1 MRFISNGKQIIKTNY
16 QKILRWVTC
25 MDLTPWAYAYFIAST
40 FFLVLAIH
48 LYWRNWPYLGHY
60 RLTCVISLLFWP
72 YLLAMC
78 ALCYAEAARIWLGQ
92 PAGLIS
98 PGWVQRLF
106 EFEMACYAV
115 TFVVAIKLFGTGWVL
130 RQKYAFNRQ
139 FGPYLIF
146 GPNPATSMVILWGS
160 AKPARPNQS
169 QPTVLVGKDPKR
181 LTPVAANIRRN
192 NLVTSVELADLE
204 PNTIYYYQVPPKRE
218 IFHFQTAPYLDLSN
232 PKPLDFEFAI
242 LCDLHGSA
250 RPIKQTVN
258 AIRALLPN
266 IQFIVSGGDNVTD
279 ARIRRHWA
287 TLWGQM
293 APLSPFLPFESTP
306 GNHDGELP
314 PAAQNWLKAFPYPYP
329 NPADGAYFQF
339 TYLNMGFFML
349 DIYNGGKAM
358 DQLSAAQLEW
368 LRAELERLPPEVTQ
382 RVIILHKS
390 IYTTGDFGCD
400 KKLEDQLVPIIAEF
414 HVKLVISGHS
424 HLFEV
429 FFRPEM
435 T

>member
-1 MRFISNGKQIIKTNY
+1 MRFISNGIQIIKTNC

-25 MDLTPWAYAYFIAST
+25 MDLTPWANAYFIAST

-204 PNTIYYYQVPPKRE
+204 PNTTYYYQVPPKRE
-218 IFHFQTAPYLDLSN
+218 IFH
-232 PKPLDFEFAI
+232 
-242 LCDLHGSA
+242 
-250 RPIKQTVN
+250 
-258 AIRALLPN
+258 
-266 IQFIVSGGDNVTD
+266 FIVSGGDNVTD